1 MAELDQLIERIDSL
15 WFFDTVSVDNGSSS
29 TPPAAEK
36 PAHDDPLKEP
46 KEQSTDTEVTIFP
59 WLSEEEIINFLPPPP
74 PPPPLPE
81 EEVRAEPEVFVEPG
95 AMVFVSKAETA
106 EDKRKRL
113 ARKWRSKKMT
123 ISREQLELCFDNF
136 NKNKNLYGGFSSEA
150 WLYGSPTRMM
160 KPQLKC

>member
-36 PAHDDPLKEP
+36 PAHNGQLEEP
-46 KEQSTDTEVTIFP
+46 KEQSTDTKVTIFP
-59 WLSEEEIINFLPPPP
+59 CLSEEEIINFLPPAA
-74 PPPPLPE
+74 E
-81 EEVRAEPEVFVEPG
+81 EEVREEAEVLVEPG

-106 EDKRKRL
+106 EEKRKRL
-113 ARKWRSKKMT
+113 ARKWRSKKQT

-136 NKNKNLYGGFSSEA
+136 NKKKNLYGGFSPEA